1 LEKEGKQISREIFVK
16 NTLLETCMENPQI
29 DHIEIKKPPGGEAF
43 IFILLRFDHRKL
55 SIAYPV
61 HQVVPEHNQQMS
73 FHMKRVRW

>member
-1 LEKEGKQISREIFVK
+1 MEKKGKQINRRIFVK
-16 NTLLETCMENPQI
+16 NRLLETFMKNPQI
-29 DHIEIKKPPGGEAF
+29 DRIEIKKPPGGEAY
-43 IFILLRFDHRKL
+43 ISILLRFDHRKL